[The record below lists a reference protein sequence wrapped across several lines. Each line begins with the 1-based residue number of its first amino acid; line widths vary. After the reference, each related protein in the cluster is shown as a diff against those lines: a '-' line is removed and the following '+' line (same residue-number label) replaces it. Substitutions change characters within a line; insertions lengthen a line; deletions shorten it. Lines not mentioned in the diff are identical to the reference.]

1 MKMSSNEKTMKKQR
15 DVFSIDKKMLILA
28 AVDADVETWVDI
40 AAMLGLLVST
50 LNMIVSKQSEMEKS
64 YSHCGPLF
72 SKISED
78 FATGRT

>member
-1 MKMSSNEKTMKKQR
+1 MSSYEKTMKKQCH
-15 DVFSIDKKMLILA
+15 VFSIDKKKMPILA
-28 AVDADVETWVDI
+28 EVDADVEMRVDI
-40 AAMLGLLVST
+40 AAMLGLSIST
-50 LNMIVSKQSEMEKS
+50 LNMIVSKQSEIENS